1 MLCIRNILIGNQYAA
16 EDSVYLAITGVTHLL
31 NPAGTLAEPDCVRP
45 HAVHLEQLGI
55 KLLNLEVITLFVRE
69 GELKLW
75 FKVLSLFN
83 LKLLFQINDRPGVD
97 ISQYFPTTTTW
108 LEEALQGGGK
118 VLVNCWQGASRLAQI
133 LLFIFSVVITL
144 HRCATLVLAYL
155 QTWKKL

>member
-55 KLLNLEVITLFVRE
+55 KLLNLEV
-69 GELKLW
+69 KLW

-133 LLFIFSVVITL
+133 LKGEQKKINQILLIITL
-144 HRCATLVLAYL
+144 SIFT
-155 QTWKKL
+155 KP